1 MTELKVGVIGCGK
14 HAESHFEE
22 IKKEKRLH
30 LAAISELDSK
40 RREEICSINQ

>member
-22 IKKEKRLH
+22 IKKEKRESH
-30 LAAISELDSK
+30 VE
-40 RREEICSINQ
+40 